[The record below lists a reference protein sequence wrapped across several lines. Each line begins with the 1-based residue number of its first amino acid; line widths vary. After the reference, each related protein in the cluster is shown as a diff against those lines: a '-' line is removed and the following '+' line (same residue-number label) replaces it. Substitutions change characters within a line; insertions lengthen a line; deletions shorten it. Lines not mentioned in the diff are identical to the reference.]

1 MFKGLGFILLDLII
15 PDNTK
20 YFSVT
25 PPLPIESV
33 SVLPAYLRVQFCLHI
48 AQVYHLAG
56 EIHDL

>member
-1 MFKGLGFILLDLII
+1 MFKGVHLILLDLII
-15 PDNTK
+15 PDNAE

-25 PPLPIESV
+25 PPLPIQNI
-33 SVLPAYLRVQFCLHI
+33 SVLPAYLQVQFCLHI

>member
-15 PDNTK
+15 SDNTK
-20 YFSVT
+20 YFSVA
-25 PPLPIESV
+25 PPLPIQSV
-33 SVLPAYLRVQFCLHI
+33 SVLPAYLQVQFCLHI